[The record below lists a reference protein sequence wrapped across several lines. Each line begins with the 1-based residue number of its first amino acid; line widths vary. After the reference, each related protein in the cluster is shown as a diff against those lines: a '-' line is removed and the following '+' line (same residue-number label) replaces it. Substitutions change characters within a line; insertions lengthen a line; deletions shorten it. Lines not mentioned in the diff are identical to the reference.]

1 MDILEERGV
10 IGAADGSRPRDVL
23 SRGGVPVGNAE
34 GHGDQETSSSD
45 F

>member
-10 IGAADGSRPRDVL
+10 IGAADGARPREILIGKDGVDGYEKEDAEDT
-23 SRGGVPVGNAE
+23 SRRE
-34 GHGDQETSSSD
+34 